1 MQEDVAAC
9 ARLVEAGD
17 PDRFAATMAAPATA
31 RPPLWPLYAFNLE
44 IARAPWT
51 ASQPMIA
58 EMRLQWWIDR
68 LAGMAAGDDPLAHEV
83 AGPLARLIK
92 ARGLDVAP
100 LIAAAEARR
109 WDCWD
114 APFADEAELWAYLDA
129 TAGGLMAAAGQA
141 LTAGPQAEPVLR
153 DIGAA
158 QGLAA
163 LLRATAELQAR
174 GRAPLPDPTPRGI
187 ARLAGAGLE
196 RLTRARAR
204 RGLVP
209 GTALPAILPAWQAGA
224 LLRQAARAPERVPEG
239 RLALSEFA
247 RRGRL
252 LALAVTGRW

>member
-1 MQEDVAAC
+1 MQDDIAAC

-17 PDRFAATMAAPATA
+17 PDRFAATMAAPAAA
-31 RPPLWPLYAFNLE
+31 RPLLWPVYAFNLE

-68 LAGMAAGDDPLAHEV
+68 LAGMGAGAEPLAHEV
-83 AGPLARLIK
+83 AGPLARLIA

-114 APFADEAELWAYLDA
+114 APFADEADLWAYLDA

-141 LTAGPQAEPVLR
+141 LMPDARAGPVLR

-163 LLRATAELQAR
+163 LLRATAELRAR
-174 GRAPLPDPTPRGI
+174 GRAPLPDPTPQGI
-187 ARLAGAGLE
+187 ARLARDGLA
-196 RLTRARAR
+196 RLDRARAR

-209 GTALPAILPAWQAGA
+209 DAALPAILPAWQAGP
-224 LLRQAARAPERVPEG
+224 LLRQAMRAPERVPEG

-252 LALAVTGRW
+252 LAVALSGRW